1 MDELK
6 KPKDHVKAINISH
19 EMKTSF
25 LNYAMSV
32 IVSRALPDVRDGL
45 KPVQRRIIYAMND
58 LGMTSDKAHKKS
70 ARIVGEVIGKYHP
83 HGESSVYEA
92 MVRMAQPFS
101 YRMPLVDGHGN
112 FGSVDGDGAAAMRY
126 TEARLSKL
134 AGQLVRDIDKK
145 TVDFMDNYDGS
156 EQEPV
161 VLPARYPNLLV
172 NGSTGIAVGMAT
184 NIPPHNLS
192 EVIDGLLAYMD
203 NKDITTR
210 ELMEYIKGPDFPTG
224 GEILGVSGLV
234 QAYETGRGSIVNR
247 AQTEIVELK
256 NKSAIIISAIPF
268 QVNKTTLIE
277 KIATLVKDKIIDGIT
292 DLRDE
297 SNRNG
302 MRVVIEL
309 RRDVNA
315 HVMLNNLYK
324 HTQLQ
329 QSFSFNM
336 IALDKGQPKIVNL
349 KDILSMYLEH
359 QVEII
364 LRRTQFELD
373 KAVARSHILEGL
385 VKALHDIDN
394 AIQIIK
400 ESKTAEEARDGLMQA
415 YTLDDIQA
423 RAILDTRLQRLT
435 GLEIEKIE
443 LELEDLATKIKNHIE
458 VIASDERKYQII
470 KDEVS
475 EVKQLH
481 NEKRVCQI
489 NVTDDL
495 TIENEDLIPVED
507 VIITITGNGY
517 IKRMNIDQYKSQN
530 RGGVGVAGIKVHDDD
545 YVEHIEMTS
554 THDFHM
560 FFTNLGKVYKIKGYQ
575 IPEGSKQAKGLP
587 LVNLL
592 ALNPNEKLA
601 AMACIKNFDD
611 EHTYI
616 TFFTAKGIVKRTR
629 LDAYQNIRTNGII
642 AINLRDDDEIINV
655 LITNGKKDFILG
667 ASNGKA
673 IRFEESQVRETG
685 RTAMGVKGM
694 DLESQHRIVG
704 IAVIDETQ
712 QQDILVITEN
722 GYGKRTLATEYRRQQ
737 RGGKGVKTIQITE
750 KNGVLKTLTMAT
762 NDQDLM
768 VVTDR
773 GVIIRT
779 EISQI
784 STLKKATQGVR
795 IIKLRSDQ
803 KVATIVVVPHQEF
816 IEAEANDESYAHIT
830 LGIEDNEIKPTFVE
844 ALEPDEEENEEIV
857 KGDLFEE

>member
-6 KPKDHVKAINISH
+6 KPKDHVKGINISH

-184 NIPPHNLS
+184 NIPPHNLA
-192 EVIDGLLAYMD
+192 EVIDGLLAFMD
-203 NKDITTR
+203 NRDITTR

-224 GEILGVSGLV
+224 GEILGVSGLI

-336 IALDKGQPKIVNL
+336 IALDKGQPKLVTL
-349 KDILSMYLEH
+349 KNILSMYLEH

-373 KAVARSHILEGL
+373 KAVARAHILEGL
-385 VKALHDIDN
+385 VKALHDIDH
-394 AIQIIK
+394 AIKIIK
-400 ESKTAEEARDGLMQA
+400 ESKTAEEARDGLMKA
-415 YTLDDIQA
+415 YALDEIQA

-443 LELEDLATKIKNHIE
+443 LELEDLASKIKNYTE
-458 VIASDERKYQII
+458 VIADDEKKYQII
-470 KDEVS
+470 KDELS
-475 EVKQLH
+475 EIKALH
-481 NEKRVCQI
+481 NEKRVCEI
-489 NVTDDL
+489 NVSDDL

-554 THDFHM
+554 THDYHM

-592 ALNPNEKLA
+592 ALDPNEKLA

-611 EHTYI
+611 KEAFI

-655 LITNGKKDFILG
+655 LITDGKKDFILG

-694 DLESQHRIVG
+694 DLEDEHNIVG
-704 IAVIDETQ
+704 IAVIDESE

-750 KNGVLKTLTMAT
+750 KNGALKTLTMAT

-773 GVIIRT
+773 GIIIRT

-816 IEAEANDESYAHIT
+816 IEAEAKDEAYAHIT
-830 LGIEDNEIKPTFVE
+830 LGIEDTQVKTTFVE
-844 ALEPDEEENEEIV
+844 PLEPEETDSEEISE
-857 KGDLFEE
+857 GDLFE

>member
-1 MDELK
+1 
-6 KPKDHVKAINISH
+6 
-19 EMKTSF
+19 
-25 LNYAMSV
+25 
-32 IVSRALPDVRDGL
+32 
-45 KPVQRRIIYAMND
+45 
-58 LGMTSDKAHKKS
+58 
-70 ARIVGEVIGKYHP
+70 
-83 HGESSVYEA
+83 
-92 MVRMAQPFS
+92 
-101 YRMPLVDGHGN
+101 
-112 FGSVDGDGAAAMRY
+112 MRY

-184 NIPPHNLS
+184 NIPPHNLA
-192 EVIDGLLAYMD
+192 EVIDGLLAFMD
-203 NKDITTR
+203 NREITTR

-224 GEILGVSGLV
+224 GEILGVSGLI

-336 IALDKGQPKIVNL
+336 IALDKGQPKLVTL
-349 KDILSMYLEH
+349 KNILSMYLEH

-373 KAVARSHILEGL
+373 KAVARAHILEGL
-385 VKALHDIDN
+385 VKALHDIDH
-394 AIQIIK
+394 AIKIIK
-400 ESKTAEEARDGLMQA
+400 ESKTAEEARDGLMNA
-415 YTLDDIQA
+415 YALDDIQA

-443 LELEDLATKIKNHIE
+443 LELEDLAFKIKNYTE
-458 VIASDERKYQII
+458 VIADDEKKYQII
-470 KDEVS
+470 KDELS
-475 EVKQLH
+475 EIKALH

-489 NVTDDL
+489 NVSDDL

-554 THDFHM
+554 THDYHM

-592 ALNPNEKLA
+592 ALDPNEKLA

-611 EHTYI
+611 EEAFI

-655 LITNGKKDFILG
+655 LITDGKKDFILG

-694 DLESQHRIVG
+694 DLEDEHHIVG
-704 IAVIDETQ
+704 IAVIDETE

-750 KNGVLKTLTMAT
+750 KNGALKTLTMAT

-773 GVIIRT
+773 GIIIRT

-816 IEAEANDESYAHIT
+816 IETEAKDEAYAHIT
-830 LGIEDNEIKPTFVE
+830 LGIEDTQVKTTFVE
-844 ALEPDEEENEEIV
+844 PLEPEETDSEEISE
-857 KGDLFEE
+857 GDLFE

>member
-6 KPKDHVKAINISH
+6 KPKDHVKGINISH

-184 NIPPHNLS
+184 NIPPHNLA
-192 EVIDGLLAYMD
+192 EVIDGLLVFMD
-203 NKDITTR
+203 NRDITTR

-224 GEILGVSGLV
+224 GEILGVSGLI

-336 IALDKGQPKIVNL
+336 IALDKGQPKLVTL
-349 KDILSMYLEH
+349 KNILSMYLEH

-373 KAVARSHILEGL
+373 KALARAHILEGL
-385 VKALHDIDN
+385 VKALHDIDH
-394 AIQIIK
+394 AIKIIK
-400 ESKTAEEARDGLMQA
+400 ESKTAEEARDGLMTA

-443 LELEDLATKIKNHIE
+443 LELEDLAFKIKNYTE
-458 VIASDERKYQII
+458 VIANDDKKYQII
-470 KDEVS
+470 KDELS
-475 EVKQLH
+475 EIKALH

-489 NVTDDL
+489 NVSDDL

-554 THDFHM
+554 THDYHM

-592 ALNPNEKLA
+592 ALDPNEKLA

-611 EHTYI
+611 KEAFI

-655 LITNGKKDFILG
+655 LITDGKKDFILG

-694 DLESQHRIVG
+694 DLEDEHNIVG
-704 IAVIDETQ
+704 IAVIDETE

-750 KNGVLKTLTMAT
+750 KNGTLKTLTMAT

-773 GVIIRT
+773 GIIIRT

-816 IEAEANDESYAHIT
+816 VESEAKDEAYAHIT
-830 LGIEDNEIKPTFVE
+830 LGIEDTQAKTTFVE
-844 ALEPDEEENEEIV
+844 PLEPEEVESEEILE
-857 KGDLFEE
+857 GDLFE

>member
-6 KPKDHVKAINISH
+6 KPKDHVKGINISH

-184 NIPPHNLS
+184 NIPPHNLA
-192 EVIDGLLAYMD
+192 EVIDGLLAFMD
-203 NKDITTR
+203 NRDITTR

-224 GEILGVSGLV
+224 GEILGVSGLI

-336 IALDKGQPKIVNL
+336 IALDKGQPKLVTL
-349 KDILSMYLEH
+349 KNILSMYLEH

-373 KAVARSHILEGL
+373 KAVARAHILEGL
-385 VKALHDIDN
+385 VKALHDIDH
-394 AIQIIK
+394 AIKIIK
-400 ESKTAEEARDGLMQA
+400 ESKTAEEARDGLMKA
-415 YTLDDIQA
+415 YALDEIQA

-443 LELEDLATKIKNHIE
+443 LELEDLASKIKNYTE
-458 VIASDERKYQII
+458 VIADDEKKYQII
-470 KDEVS
+470 KDELS
-475 EVKQLH
+475 EIKALH
-481 NEKRVCQI
+481 NEKRVCEI
-489 NVTDDL
+489 NVSDDL

-554 THDFHM
+554 THDYHM

-592 ALNPNEKLA
+592 ALDPNEKLA

-611 EHTYI
+611 KEAFI

-655 LITNGKKDFILG
+655 LITDGKKDFILG

-694 DLESQHRIVG
+694 DLEDEHNIVG
-704 IAVIDETQ
+704 IAVIDENE

-750 KNGVLKTLTMAT
+750 KNGALKTLTMAT

-773 GVIIRT
+773 GIIIRT

-816 IEAEANDESYAHIT
+816 IEAEAKDEAYAHIT
-830 LGIEDNEIKPTFVE
+830 LGIEDTQVKTTFVE
-844 ALEPDEEENEEIV
+844 PLEPEETDSEEISE
-857 KGDLFEE
+857 GDLFE

>member
-6 KPKDHVKAINISH
+6 KPKDHVKGINISH

-184 NIPPHNLS
+184 NIPPHNLA
-192 EVIDGLLAYMD
+192 EVIDGLLAFMD
-203 NKDITTR
+203 NREITTR

-224 GEILGVSGLV
+224 GEILGVSGLI

-336 IALDKGQPKIVNL
+336 IALDKGQPKLVTL
-349 KDILSMYLEH
+349 KNILSMYLEH

-373 KAVARSHILEGL
+373 KAVARAHILEGL
-385 VKALHDIDN
+385 VKALHDIDH
-394 AIQIIK
+394 AIKIIK
-400 ESKTAEEARDGLMQA
+400 ESKTAEEARDGLMNA
-415 YTLDDIQA
+415 YALDDIQA

-443 LELEDLATKIKNHIE
+443 LELEDLAFKIKNYTE
-458 VIASDERKYQII
+458 VIADDEKKYQII
-470 KDEVS
+470 KDELS
-475 EVKQLH
+475 EIKALH
-481 NEKRVCQI
+481 NEKRVCEI
-489 NVTDDL
+489 NVSDDL

-554 THDFHM
+554 THDYHM

-592 ALNPNEKLA
+592 ALDPNEKLA

-611 EHTYI
+611 KEAFI

-655 LITNGKKDFILG
+655 LITDGKKDFILG

-694 DLESQHRIVG
+694 DLEDEHNIVG
-704 IAVIDETQ
+704 IAVIDESE

-750 KNGVLKTLTMAT
+750 KNGALKTLTMAT

-773 GVIIRT
+773 GIIIRT

-816 IEAEANDESYAHIT
+816 IEAEAKDEAYAHIT
-830 LGIEDNEIKPTFVE
+830 LGIEDTQVKTTFVE
-844 ALEPDEEENEEIV
+844 PLEPEETDSEEISE
-857 KGDLFEE
+857 GDLFE

>member
-6 KPKDHVKAINISH
+6 KPKDHVKGINISH

-184 NIPPHNLS
+184 NIPPHNLA
-192 EVIDGLLAYMD
+192 EVIDGLLAFMD
-203 NKDITTR
+203 NRDITTR

-224 GEILGVSGLV
+224 GEILGVSGLI

-256 NKSAIIISAIPF
+256 NKSAIIINAIPF

-336 IALDKGQPKIVNL
+336 IALDKGQPKLVTL
-349 KDILSMYLEH
+349 KNILSMYLEH

-373 KAVARSHILEGL
+373 KAVARAHILEGL
-385 VKALHDIDN
+385 VKALHDIDH
-394 AIQIIK
+394 AIKIIK
-400 ESKTAEEARDGLMQA
+400 ESKTAEEARDGLMKA
-415 YTLDDIQA
+415 YALDEIQA

-443 LELEDLATKIKNHIE
+443 LELEDLASKIKNYTE
-458 VIASDERKYQII
+458 VIADDEKKYQII
-470 KDEVS
+470 KDELS
-475 EVKQLH
+475 EIKALH
-481 NEKRVCQI
+481 NEKRVCEI
-489 NVTDDL
+489 NVSDDL

-554 THDFHM
+554 THDYHM

-592 ALNPNEKLA
+592 ALDPNEKLA

-611 EHTYI
+611 KEAFI

-655 LITNGKKDFILG
+655 LITDGKKDFILG

-694 DLESQHRIVG
+694 DLEDEHNIVG
-704 IAVIDETQ
+704 IAVIDESE

-750 KNGVLKTLTMAT
+750 KNGALKTLTMAT

-773 GVIIRT
+773 GIIIRT

-816 IEAEANDESYAHIT
+816 IEAEAKDEAYAHIT
-830 LGIEDNEIKPTFVE
+830 LGIEDTQVKTTFVE
-844 ALEPDEEENEEIV
+844 PLEPEETDSEEISE
-857 KGDLFEE
+857 GDLFE

>member
-1 MDELK
+1 MDEIK
-6 KPKDHVKAINISH
+6 KPKDHVKGINISH

-184 NIPPHNLS
+184 NIPPHNLA
-192 EVIDGLLAYMD
+192 EVVEGLLAYMD
-203 NKDITTR
+203 NRDITTR

-224 GEILGVSGLV
+224 GEILGVSGLI

-336 IALDKGQPKIVNL
+336 IALDKGQPKLVTL
-349 KDILSMYLEH
+349 KNILSMYLEH

-373 KAVARSHILEGL
+373 KAVARAHILEGL

-394 AIQIIK
+394 AIKIIK
-400 ESKTAEEARDGLMQA
+400 ESKTAEEARDGLMTA
-415 YTLDDIQA
+415 YALDDIQA

-443 LELEDLATKIKNHIE
+443 LELEDLAFKIKNYTE
-458 VIASDERKYQII
+458 VIADDEKKYQII
-470 KDEVS
+470 KDELS
-475 EVKQLH
+475 EIKALH
-481 NEKRVCQI
+481 NDKRVCQI
-489 NVTDDL
+489 NVSDDL

-554 THDFHM
+554 THDYHM

-592 ALNPNEKLA
+592 ALDPNEKLA

-611 EHTYI
+611 EEAFI
-616 TFFTAKGIVKRTR
+616 TFFTAKGIVKRTP
-629 LDAYQNIRTNGII
+629 LSAYQNIRTNGII

-655 LITNGKKDFILG
+655 LITDGKKDFILG

-694 DLESQHRIVG
+694 DLEDEHHIVG
-704 IAVIDETQ
+704 IAVIDETE

-722 GYGKRTLATEYRRQQ
+722 GYGKRTLASEYRRQQ

-750 KNGVLKTLTMAT
+750 KNGALKTLTMAT
-762 NDQDLM
+762 NEQDLM

-773 GVIIRT
+773 GIIIRT

-803 KVATIVVVPHQEF
+803 KVATIVVVPHQEI
-816 IEAEANDESYAHIT
+816 IEAEAKDEAYAHIT
-830 LGIEDNEIKPTFVE
+830 LGIEDTQVKTTFVE
-844 ALEPDEEENEEIV
+844 PQEPEEVDSEEILE
-857 KGDLFEE
+857 GDLFE

>member
-1 MDELK
+1 MDEIK
-6 KPKDHVKAINISH
+6 KPKDHVKGINISH

-184 NIPPHNLS
+184 NIPPHNLA
-192 EVIDGLLAYMD
+192 EVVEGLLAYMD
-203 NKDITTR
+203 NRDITTR

-224 GEILGVSGLV
+224 GEILGVSGLI

-336 IALDKGQPKIVNL
+336 IALDKGQPKLVTL
-349 KDILSMYLEH
+349 KNILSMYLEH

-373 KAVARSHILEGL
+373 KAVARAHILEGL

-394 AIQIIK
+394 AIKIIK
-400 ESKTAEEARDGLMQA
+400 ESKTAEEARDGLMTA
-415 YTLDDIQA
+415 YALDDIQA

-443 LELEDLATKIKNHIE
+443 LELEDLAFKIKNYTE
-458 VIASDERKYQII
+458 VIADDEKKYQII
-470 KDEVS
+470 KDELS
-475 EVKQLH
+475 EIKALH
-481 NEKRVCQI
+481 NDKRVCQI
-489 NVTDDL
+489 NVSDDL

-554 THDFHM
+554 THDYHM

-592 ALNPNEKLA
+592 ALDPNEKLA

-611 EHTYI
+611 EEAFI
-616 TFFTAKGIVKRTR
+616 TFFTAKGIVKRTP
-629 LDAYQNIRTNGII
+629 LSAYQNIRTNGII

-655 LITNGKKDFILG
+655 LITDGKKDFILG

-694 DLESQHRIVG
+694 DLEDEHHIVG
-704 IAVIDETQ
+704 IAVIDETE

-722 GYGKRTLATEYRRQQ
+722 GYGKRTLASEYRRQQ

-750 KNGVLKTLTMAT
+750 KNGALKTLTMAT
-762 NDQDLM
+762 NEQDLM

-773 GVIIRT
+773 GIIIRT

-803 KVATIVVVPHQEF
+803 KVATIVVVPHQEI
-816 IEAEANDESYAHIT
+816 IEAEAKDEAYAHIT
-830 LGIEDNEIKPTFVE
+830 LGIEDTQVKATFVE
-844 ALEPDEEENEEIV
+844 PQEPEEVDSEEILE
-857 KGDLFEE
+857 GDLFE

>member
-6 KPKDHVKAINISH
+6 KPKDHVKGINISH

-184 NIPPHNLS
+184 NIPPHNLA
-192 EVIDGLLAYMD
+192 EVVEGLLAYMD
-203 NKDITTR
+203 NRDITTR

-224 GEILGVSGLV
+224 GEILGVSGLI

-336 IALDKGQPKIVNL
+336 IALDKGQPKLVTL
-349 KDILSMYLEH
+349 KNILSMYLEH

-373 KAVARSHILEGL
+373 KAVARAHILEGL

-394 AIQIIK
+394 AIKIIK
-400 ESKTAEEARDGLMQA
+400 ESKTAEEARDGLMSA
-415 YTLDDIQA
+415 YDLDDIQA

-443 LELEDLATKIKNHIE
+443 LELEDLAFKIKNYIE
-458 VIASDERKYQII
+458 VIENDEKKYQII
-470 KDEVS
+470 KDELS
-475 EVKQLH
+475 EIKALH
-481 NEKRVCQI
+481 NDKRVCQI
-489 NVTDDL
+489 NVSDDL

-554 THDFHM
+554 THDYHM

-592 ALNPNEKLA
+592 ALDPNEKLA

-611 EHTYI
+611 EEAFI
-616 TFFTAKGIVKRTR
+616 TFFTAKGIVKRTP
-629 LDAYQNIRTNGII
+629 LSAYQNIRTNGII

-655 LITNGKKDFILG
+655 LITDGKKDFILG

-694 DLESQHRIVG
+694 DLEDEHRIVG
-704 IAVIDETQ
+704 IAVIDETE

-750 KNGVLKTLTMAT
+750 KNGSLKTLTMAT

-773 GVIIRT
+773 GIIIRT

-803 KVATIVVVPHQEF
+803 KVATIVVVPHQEI
-816 IEAEANDESYAHIT
+816 IEAEAKDEAYAHIT
-830 LGIEDNEIKPTFVE
+830 LGIEDTQVKTTFVE
-844 ALEPDEEENEEIV
+844 PQEPEEVDSEEILE
-857 KGDLFEE
+857 GDLFE

>member
-1 MDELK
+1 
-6 KPKDHVKAINISH
+6 
-19 EMKTSF
+19 
-25 LNYAMSV
+25 
-32 IVSRALPDVRDGL
+32 
-45 KPVQRRIIYAMND
+45 
-58 LGMTSDKAHKKS
+58 
-70 ARIVGEVIGKYHP
+70 
-83 HGESSVYEA
+83 
-92 MVRMAQPFS
+92 
-101 YRMPLVDGHGN
+101 
-112 FGSVDGDGAAAMRY
+112 
-126 TEARLSKL
+126 
-134 AGQLVRDIDKK
+134 
-145 TVDFMDNYDGS
+145 
-156 EQEPV
+156 
-161 VLPARYPNLLV
+161 
-172 NGSTGIAVGMAT
+172 
-184 NIPPHNLS
+184 
-192 EVIDGLLAYMD
+192 
-203 NKDITTR
+203 
-210 ELMEYIKGPDFPTG
+210 
-224 GEILGVSGLV
+224 
-234 QAYETGRGSIVNR
+234 
-247 AQTEIVELK
+247 
-256 NKSAIIISAIPF
+256 
-268 QVNKTTLIE
+268 
-277 KIATLVKDKIIDGIT
+277 
-292 DLRDE
+292 
-297 SNRNG
+297 

-336 IALDKGQPKIVNL
+336 IALDKGQPKLVTL
-349 KDILSMYLEH
+349 KNILSMYLEH

-373 KAVARSHILEGL
+373 KAVARAHILEGL

-394 AIQIIK
+394 AIKIIK
-400 ESKTAEEARDGLMQA
+400 ESKTAEEARDGLMTA
-415 YTLDDIQA
+415 YALDDIQA

-443 LELEDLATKIKNHIE
+443 LELEDLAFKIKNYTE
-458 VIASDERKYQII
+458 VIADDEKKYQII
-470 KDEVS
+470 KDELS
-475 EVKQLH
+475 EIKALH
-481 NEKRVCQI
+481 NDKRVCQI
-489 NVTDDL
+489 NVSDDL

-554 THDFHM
+554 THDYHM

-592 ALNPNEKLA
+592 ALDPNEKLA

-611 EHTYI
+611 EEAFI
-616 TFFTAKGIVKRTR
+616 TFFTAKGIVKRTP
-629 LDAYQNIRTNGII
+629 LSAYQNIRTNGII

-655 LITNGKKDFILG
+655 LITDGKKDFILG

-694 DLESQHRIVG
+694 DLEDEHHIVG
-704 IAVIDETQ
+704 IAVIDETE

-722 GYGKRTLATEYRRQQ
+722 GYGKRTLASEYRRQQ

-750 KNGVLKTLTMAT
+750 KNGALKTLTMAT
-762 NDQDLM
+762 NEQDLM

-773 GVIIRT
+773 GIIIRT

-803 KVATIVVVPHQEF
+803 KVATIVVVPHQEI
-816 IEAEANDESYAHIT
+816 IEAEAKDEAYAHIT
-830 LGIEDNEIKPTFVE
+830 LGIEDTQVKTTFVE
-844 ALEPDEEENEEIV
+844 PQEPEEVDSEEILE
-857 KGDLFEE
+857 GDLFE

>member
-6 KPKDHVKAINISH
+6 KPKDHVKGINISH

-184 NIPPHNLS
+184 NIPPHNLA
-192 EVIDGLLAYMD
+192 EVIDGLLAFMD
-203 NKDITTR
+203 NRDITTR

-224 GEILGVSGLV
+224 GEILGVSGLI

-336 IALDKGQPKIVNL
+336 IALDKGQPKLVTL
-349 KDILSMYLEH
+349 KNILSMYLEH

-373 KAVARSHILEGL
+373 KAVARAHILEGL
-385 VKALHDIDN
+385 VKALHDIDH
-394 AIQIIK
+394 AIKIIK
-400 ESKTAEEARDGLMQA
+400 ESKTAEEARDGLMKA
-415 YTLDDIQA
+415 YALDEIQA

-443 LELEDLATKIKNHIE
+443 LELEDLASKIKNYTE
-458 VIASDERKYQII
+458 VIADDEKKYQII
-470 KDEVS
+470 KDELS
-475 EVKQLH
+475 EIKALH
-481 NEKRVCQI
+481 NEKRVCEI
-489 NVTDDL
+489 NVSDDL

-554 THDFHM
+554 THDYHM

-592 ALNPNEKLA
+592 ALDPNEKLA

-611 EHTYI
+611 KEAFI

-655 LITNGKKDFILG
+655 LITDGKKDFILG

-694 DLESQHRIVG
+694 DLEDEHNIVG
-704 IAVIDETQ
+704 IAVIDESE

-722 GYGKRTLATEYRRQQ
+722 GYGKRTLASEYRRQQ

-750 KNGVLKTLTMAT
+750 KNGALKTLTMAT

-773 GVIIRT
+773 GIIIRT

-816 IEAEANDESYAHIT
+816 IEAEAKDEAYAHIT
-830 LGIEDNEIKPTFVE
+830 LGIEDTQVKTTFVE
-844 ALEPDEEENEEIV
+844 PLEPEETDSEEISE
-857 KGDLFEE
+857 GDLFE